1 MILLKN
7 MRNLVVIVL
16 KSEDHTRAGSEVV
29 SLSVFFLLSGLKRIL
44 RTDMICVVKG

>member
-1 MILLKN
+1 LILVKN
-7 MRNLVVIVL
+7 MRNLFVIVL